1 MKETTN
7 VADFDFGFTLV
18 NSDELEEVQIKSEIA
33 NTWEQKAKMIY
44 ESVVPLLDNLSGN
57 DEKDYIYWPNRSEKI
72 QQFKSKLRGILEE

>member
-1 MKETTN
+1 MKKTTN

>member
-44 ESVVPLLDNLSGN
+44 DSVVPLLDNLSGN

-72 QQFKSKLRGILEE
+72 QQFKSKLRSILEE